1 MNKSILDERVQLDQG
16 KGTATVVLD
25 GDNLTIQ
32 DVVNVAR
39 NNYKVEI
46 CEASRKKIIEIRKHI
61 DENWI
66 TDDAPPVYGFNT
78 GVGKLKDY
86 NISAEDNN
94 RFQKN
99 IVMSHCGGVG
109 EPASE
114 EVVRATMV
122 VRLNAFCQGV
132 SGLRME
138 TVERLVDL
146 LNKGVH
152 PVIPVQ
158 GSVGAC
164 GDLAPLAHMT
174 SVMIGY
180 EDAEAYFEGERMS
193 APEALE
199 KAGLAKEFELKAKDC
214 LALINGTTMFAGMA
228 ALNVA
233 DAEEQLAT
241 AEISAALS
249 LEAVR
254 GELAAFDER
263 IHLVRKQDGQI
274 KVAENIRR
282 LVEGSKRT
290 TEEARKVH
298 LKDDVLHPNYQ
309 PRVQD
314 LYSLR
319 CLAQVQGACRDNFD
333 YAKGLIEKE
342 INAATDN
349 PLVFWNE
356 ETQNLDFISGGNFH
370 GEPIAFA
377 MDIISMS
384 LAEIGNISER
394 RIFSLC
400 DNTLSYGLPPM
411 LVGEPVGL
419 NCGYPVISCAAAAL
433 ASENKTL
440 CFPAS
445 VDTIPTKSNQEDH
458 VSMAPW
464 ACRKLQQIIGNLN
477 RILGIEFL
485 LAARGIY
492 ITEKHLGQFELGRG
506 TKAAY
511 DLLRERIPFTNDDS
525 YMPNQSKAAIE
536 SVEDKSILNEVVREV
551 GAF

>member
-1 MNKSILDERVQLDQG
+1 MNKIILDG
-16 KGTATVVLD
+16 HS
-25 GDNLTIQ
+25 LTIE
-32 DVVNVAR
+32 DVVNVSR
-39 NNYKVEI
+39 KNYLVELSD
-46 CEASRKKIIEIRKHI
+46 ASRNEIVKIRSIIEEK
-61 DENWI
+61 WI
-66 TDDAPPVYGFNT
+66 TDDAPPIYGFNT

-86 NISAEDNN
+86 NISAEDNVN
-94 RFQKN
+94 FQRN
-99 IVMSHCGGVG
+99 IVLSHCGGVG

-114 EVVRATMV
+114 EIVRATML
-122 VRLNAFCQGV
+122 VRINAFCQGV
-132 SGLRME
+132 SGLRIE
-138 TVERLVDL
+138 TVDRLLSL
-146 LNKGVH
+146 LNNQIH

-174 SVMIGY
+174 SVMIGF
-180 EDAEAYFEGERMS
+180 EDAEAYYKGERLP
-193 APEALE
+193 ARVAL
-199 KAGLAKEFELKAKDC
+199 KRAGLKTDFVLQAKDC
-214 LALINGTTMFAGMA
+214 LALINGTTMFAGLA

-233 DAEEQLAT
+233 DAEEQIKI
-241 AEISAALS
+241 AEISGALS
-249 LEAVR
+249 LEAMR
-254 GELAAFDER
+254 GELAAFDKR
-263 IHLVRKQDGQI
+263 MHIVRKQKGQI
-274 KVAENIRR
+274 TTASNILR
-282 LVEGSKRT
+282 LVEGSTRT

-319 CLAQVQGACRDNFD
+319 CLSQVQGACRDNFE
-333 YAKGLIEKE
+333 YVKQLINNE

-349 PLVFWNE
+349 PLVFWNDD
-356 ETQNLDFISGGNFH
+356 TKDLDFISGGNFH

-377 MDIISMS
+377 MDILAIS

-394 RIFSLC
+394 RTFSLC

-433 ASENKTL
+433 ASENKGL

-464 ACRKLQQIIGNLN
+464 ACRKLSQIIGNLN

-485 LAARGIY
+485 LASRGIY
-492 ITEKHLGQFELGRG
+492 ITENYLGDFNLGKG
-506 TKAAY
+506 TVEAY
-511 DLLRERIPFTNDDS
+511 KLLIEKIPFTNNDS
-525 YMPNQSKAAIE
+525 YMPNQSGAAI
-536 SVEDKSILNEVVREV
+536 SVVEDRSILNVVEKV
-551 GAF
+551 IGKL